1 VFKSNLRKVGGSV
14 MLSVPPA
21 VIDMLHLEAGQTM
34 GISVDGDRLILQ
46 RKATRPRYTLEEL
59 LSQCDADAPLP
70 EGDRA
75 WLDSGPVGLE
85 LL

>member
-1 VFKSNLRKVGGSV
+1 

-21 VIDMLHLEAGQTM
+21 VIEMLHLEAGQTM
-34 GISVDGDRLILQ
+34 GVSIDGDKLILQ
-46 RKATRPRYTLEEL
+46 RKTTRPKYTLEEL
-59 LSQCDADAPLP
+59 LSQCNTDAPLP
-70 EGDRA
+70 EADRD